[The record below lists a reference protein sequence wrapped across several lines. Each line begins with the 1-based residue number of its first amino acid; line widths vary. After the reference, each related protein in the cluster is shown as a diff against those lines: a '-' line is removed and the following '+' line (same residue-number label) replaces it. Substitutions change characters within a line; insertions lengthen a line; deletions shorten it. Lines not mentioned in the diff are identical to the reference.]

1 MINTRVTDSLNNE
14 YYIDKFSGEAYKSMA
29 LDTIAKE
36 LKSVEW
42 IKLKDEMYY
51 HTGRELLIADPERIR
66 LSKTYLLSTFCGFNS
81 TLMNA
86 ETAKELFYT
95 KKNSC
100 PFIKDDAIHASYIGS
115 CYFVACDGG
124 VCGKGMIS
132 IQGGSF
138 FLIEV
143 NSSEPLW
150 IPVCKIDIND
160 FLGMLL
166 KKRVYFASDNVD
178 GYRKKFPS
186 YFELENSP
194 EKYDIVYSKA
204 AKILGISEREKNKAR
219 KQIKLSEEETDEIVS
234 CVVSADYKRCELEC
248 ENEKC
253 IEDVN
258 LGHWELWG
266 NSENGLQLSRNL
278 VARNPVADIRKD
290 GVVGIDFGTKST
302 IVSFMDGNDV
312 KKLHRIGIGQISKTP
327 KPSHYENP
335 TVMEFIDIGHF
346 LETYNA
352 EKGRPHTSI
361 EDLTVS
367 HKANNSLK
375 NSESSDIFYS
385 FFYDIKQWCGD
396 SNRYKNFKLIDQ
408 NHHEYLLPPYLD
420 IKDGEFDPVEIYAY
434 YLGLYINNMRNGIY
448 MNYIL
453 SFPVAYEKAV
463 KEKLLRSFTAGIKKS
478 LPDAVLDDEEQMERF
493 KIVQG
498 VSEPAAYAITA
509 LQTYGFDPYD
519 ENEKYFY
526 GIFDF
531 GGGTTDFDFGIWR
544 GAADTREER
553 KYNYVIEHFGSEGD
567 KFLGG
572 ENLLELAAFEIFKD
586 NRESLLKNDKSNG
599 FSFAKPSECEAF
611 PGSEA
616 LISDSQEAKRNT
628 RQLVEKIRPIWEG
641 TITESQLEELYD
653 DVHNDESDE
662 VEVLRGYVYTP
673 RSSKETAIENSSKA
687 VNVSDVSEK
696 WSNITVD
703 LFDKEG
709 IRISAVKLDIDYK
722 KIVNIFKERIEMG
735 VRNFFEALKLTF
747 KNHPL
752 NDTEKVHIFLAGNS
766 CKSPIVKYCFN
777 KYIENCSSEII
788 KYSGNSKD
796 YFYLYPPLGTEEA
809 RTVLTEK
816 NLWNDELS
824 GLYAPTC
831 KTGVALGLLE
841 GRKGGAIKVISEL
854 KASDEAKFRY
864 YIGKNRKNKFLVV
877 FSRDDEYEKWK
888 NIGIPA
894 DDEEFEL
901 YYTTL
906 PEVTTNDM
914 KILGISKK
922 RCLLSDT
929 NEDADIY
936 IRAISPTQI
945 EYCAAIESELIE
957 GRFVSE
963 PQIVDLSD

>member
-14 YYIDKFSGEAYKSMA
+14 YYIDKFSGEAYKSA
-29 LDTIAKE
+29 FFTRIVKE
-36 LKSVEW
+36 LKSVAW
-42 IKLKDEMYY
+42 IKLNDLMYY
-51 HTGRELLIADPERIR
+51 HTEKELLIADPEKIR
-66 LSKTYLLSTFCGFNS
+66 LDKTALLSTFRGFNT

-95 KKNSC
+95 KKEDC
-100 PFIKDDAIHASYIGS
+100 PFIKDDNIHSYYNGD
-115 CYFVACDGG
+115 YNYVACDGG
-124 VCGKGMIS
+124 MIS
-132 IQGGSF
+132 IEEGDFIVCSINV
-138 FLIEV
+138 LESV
-143 NSSEPLW
+143 K
-150 IPVCKIDIND
+150 IPVHRTEIND

-166 KKRVYFASDNVD
+166 EKRVYFDSDNVD

-186 YFELENSP
+186 YFELENSL
-194 EKYDIVYSKA
+194 EEYDNDYSRA
-204 AKILGISEREKNKAR
+204 AESIGISESEKIKAR

-234 CVVSADYKRCELEC
+234 CVVSADYNRCELEC

-253 IEDVN
+253 VEDVN

-266 NSENGLQLSRNL
+266 NSENGLQLARNL

-385 FFYDIKQWCGD
+385 FFYDIKQWCDD

-586 NRESLLKNDKSNG
+586 NRESL
-599 FSFAKPSECEAF
+599 
-611 PGSEA
+611 
-616 LISDSQEAKRNT
+616 
-628 RQLVEKIRPIWEG
+628 
-641 TITESQLEELYD
+641 
-653 DVHNDESDE
+653 
-662 VEVLRGYVYTP
+662 
-673 RSSKETAIENSSKA
+673 
-687 VNVSDVSEK
+687 
-696 WSNITVD
+696 
-703 LFDKEG
+703 
-709 IRISAVKLDIDYK
+709 
-722 KIVNIFKERIEMG
+722 
-735 VRNFFEALKLTF
+735 
-747 KNHPL
+747 
-752 NDTEKVHIFLAGNS
+752 
-766 CKSPIVKYCFN
+766 
-777 KYIENCSSEII
+777 
-788 KYSGNSKD
+788 
-796 YFYLYPPLGTEEA
+796 
-809 RTVLTEK
+809 
-816 NLWNDELS
+816 
-824 GLYAPTC
+824 
-831 KTGVALGLLE
+831 
-841 GRKGGAIKVISEL
+841 
-854 KASDEAKFRY
+854 
-864 YIGKNRKNKFLVV
+864 
-877 FSRDDEYEKWK
+877 
-888 NIGIPA
+888 
-894 DDEEFEL
+894 
-901 YYTTL
+901 
-906 PEVTTNDM
+906 
-914 KILGISKK
+914 
-922 RCLLSDT
+922 
-929 NEDADIY
+929 
-936 IRAISPTQI
+936 
-945 EYCAAIESELIE
+945 
-957 GRFVSE
+957 
-963 PQIVDLSD
+963 

>member
-14 YYIDKFSGEAYKSMA
+14 YYIDKFSGEAYKSA
-29 LDTIAKE
+29 FFTRIVKE
-36 LKSVEW
+36 LKSVAW
-42 IKLKDEMYY
+42 IKLNDLMYY
-51 HTGRELLIADPERIR
+51 HTEKELLIADPEKIR
-66 LSKTYLLSTFCGFNS
+66 LDKTALLSTFRGFNT

-95 KKNSC
+95 KKEDC
-100 PFIKDDAIHASYIGS
+100 PFIKDDNIHSYYNGN
-115 CYFVACDGG
+115 YNYVACDGG
-124 VCGKGMIS
+124 MIS
-132 IQGGSF
+132 IEEGDFIVCSINA
-138 FLIEV
+138 LESV
-143 NSSEPLW
+143 K
-150 IPVCKIDIND
+150 IPVHRTEIND

-166 KKRVYFASDNVD
+166 EKRVYFDSDNVD

-186 YFELENSP
+186 YFELENSL
-194 EKYDIVYSKA
+194 EEYDNDYSRA
-204 AKILGISEREKNKAR
+204 AESIGISESEKIKAR

-234 CVVSADYKRCELEC
+234 CVVSADYNRCELEC

-253 IEDVN
+253 VEDVN

-266 NSENGLQLSRNL
+266 NSENGLQLARNL